1 MLHPVV
7 DAVDATNTCASD
19 YAFNPQPWESVE
31 GFRLARIPDAAA
43 FRIVELQMLV
53 MVLEAGGEAV
63 GRSGEGGIEV
73 VPTDELRL

>member
-43 FRIVELQMLV
+43 FRIVELPTFVILSD
-53 MVLEAGGEAV
+53 AAAEAV
-63 GRSGEGGIEV
+63 RRSGARGIAL